1 MLTNE
6 AVNRMLEVFKSL
18 DKAQV
23 LNGSSVVVGEK
34 NIFWDNPNNKRISVQ
49 PFFVTSVGAN
59 LLNKLKLGGRTSTGT
74 LVKNLNAQDNEED
87 IRIIMSKKYHSNINN
102 VGFRAVYGSTK
113 YDFVLFKSADLS
125 GISGI
130 DTLTTSVYN
139 GGETINQDLYQF
151 LWDTESQSLE
161 DRYLNI
167 KLDVGTGYEYYFALP
182 VKYAGGPAFNVN
194 EDSYLEY
201 DLSEYTTGDINTTES
216 TNSYFENL
224 TEGIEM
230 L

>member
-6 AVNRMLEVFKSL
+6 AVNRMLEVYKPL

-23 LNGSSVVVGEK
+23 FNGSSDVVGEK

-49 PFFVTSVGAN
+49 PFFITSVGAN
-59 LLNKLKLGGRTSTGT
+59 LLNKLKLSGRTSTGT
-74 LVKNLNAQDNEED
+74 KVNNLNAQDNEED
-87 IRIIMSKKYHSNINN
+87 MRIIMSKKYPANINN
-102 VGFRAVYGSTK
+102 VGFRAVYGGTK
-113 YDFVLFKSADLS
+113 YDFLLFKSSDLE
-125 GISGI
+125 GIQGI
-130 DTLTTSVYN
+130 DTLTTGVYN

-161 DRYLNI
+161 DRFSNI
-167 KLDVGTGYEYYFALP
+167 KLNVGTGYINLFSLP
-182 VKYAGGPAFNVN
+182 VRYMSGPSFVVN
-194 EDSYLEY
+194 ENSYLEY
-201 DLSEYTTGDINTTES
+201 DLSKYTTGDINTTES

>member
-6 AVNRMLEVFKSL
+6 AVNRMLEVYKPL

-34 NIFWDNPNNKRISVQ
+34 NIFWNNPNNKRISVQ
-49 PFFVTSVGAN
+49 PFFITSVGAN
-59 LLNKLKLGGRTSTGT
+59 LLNKLELGGRTSTGT

-87 IRIIMSKKYHSNINN
+87 IRIIMSKKYPSNINN

-113 YDFVLFKSADLS
+113 YDFILFKSVDLS
-125 GISGI
+125 GIYGI

-161 DRYLNI
+161 DRFVNI

-182 VKYAGGPAFNVN
+182 VRHMNGPAFNVN

-201 DLSEYTTGDINTTES
+201 DLSEYTTGDVNTTES

>member
-6 AVNRMLEVFKSL
+6 AVNRMLEVYKPL

-23 LNGSSVVVGEK
+23 LNGSSDVVGEK
-34 NIFWDNPNNKRISVQ
+34 NIFWTNPNNKRISVQ
-49 PFFVTSVGAN
+49 PFFITSVGAN
-59 LLNKLKLGGRTSTGT
+59 KLNKLKLSGRTSTGT
-74 LVKNLNAQDNEED
+74 KVNNLNAQDNEED
-87 IRIIMSKKYHSNINN
+87 MRIIMNKKYPSNINN
-102 VGFRAVYGSTK
+102 VGFRAVYGGTK
-113 YDFVLFKSADLS
+113 YDFVLFKSSDLS
-125 GISGI
+125 GIQGI
-130 DTLTTSVYN
+130 DDLTTGVYN
-139 GGETINQDLYQF
+139 GGETINQNLYQF

-167 KLDVGTGYEYYFALP
+167 KLNVGTGYINLFSLP
-182 VKYAGGPAFNVN
+182 VKFMGGPAFNVN
-194 EDSYLEY
+194 ENSYLEY
-201 DLSEYTTGDINTTES
+201 DLSKYTTGDINTTES

>member
-6 AVNRMLEVFKSL
+6 AVNRMLEVYKPL

-23 LNGSSVVVGEK
+23 LNGSNVVVGEK

-49 PFFVTSVGAN
+49 SFFITSVGAN

-74 LVKNLNAQDNEED
+74 LVNNLNAQDNEED
-87 IRIIMSKKYHSNINN
+87 IRIIMSKKYPSNINN

-113 YDFVLFKSADLS
+113 YDFILFKSGDLT

-130 DTLTTSVYN
+130 DTLTTSAFHGHV
-139 GGETINQDLYQF
+139 GINEELYQF
-151 LWDTESQSLE
+151 LWETDSTGLE
-161 DRYLNI
+161 ERNLNI
-167 KLDVGTGYEYYFALP
+167 RLDVGTGYEYYFSLP
-182 VKYAGGPAFNVN
+182 VRYMNGPAFNVN
-194 EDSYLEY
+194 ENSYLEY
-201 DLSEYTTGDINTTES
+201 DLSEYTTGDVNTTES